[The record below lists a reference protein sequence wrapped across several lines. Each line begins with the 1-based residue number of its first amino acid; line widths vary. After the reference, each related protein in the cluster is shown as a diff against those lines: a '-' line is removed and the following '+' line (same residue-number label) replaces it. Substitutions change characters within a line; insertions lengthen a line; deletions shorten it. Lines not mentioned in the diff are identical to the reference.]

1 MSRRESISQNKEHK
15 KEHNKVGTWVTAAGV
30 RPRKGKESTTL
41 FLLTRDTNVLKCIL
55 HCRYGGSEERSIPM
69 NSFETT
75 ALKLSF

>member
-55 HCRYGGSEERSIPM
+55 HCRYGVIKTQLLDKPNQWGH
-69 NSFETT
+69 
-75 ALKLSF
+75 K